1 MERILL
7 NSLLTWQHSQHRK
20 PLILQGARQV
30 GKTWIL
36 KFFGKTYFDQTVY
49 INFESSVR
57 LQKIFQTDFDIS
69 RILAVFEIETGLTI
83 HPRNTLIIL
92 DEIQE
97 AEKGIT
103 ALKYFYENAPEYY
116 VIAAGSLLGVSL
128 QAENA
133 FPVGKVDFLH
143 LHPLNFEEYLINS
156 GEDKL
161 LHALKNK
168 QWDIVYPFHEKLIH
182 YLRTYYFTGGM
193 PEAVQC
199 YLETKNLKQVR
210 SIQKNILLGYENDF
224 AKYAPIEIV
233 LKIRMVWRSIPGQLA
248 KENKKFIYGQL
259 KSGAR
264 AKEFETAI
272 NWLMHAGLVLKCMRV
287 SHPAIPL
294 KSYADYDVF
303 KLFLLDVGLLNA
315 MSEVSEQV
323 LLHHNQILTEY
334 KGLFTEQYVCQ
345 ELAVHHPVYYWSA
358 HHANAEIDFLI
369 QREQTIV
376 PIEVKAEENL
386 KSKSLKVFETKFQTG
401 SAFRLSMSTFRI
413 QDWMSNIP
421 LYAAMTV

>member
-7 NSLLTWQHSQHRK
+7 KSLLTWQHSQHRK

-143 LHPLNFEEYLINS
+143 LHPLNFEEFLINS

-168 QWDIVYPFHEKLIH
+168 QWDIVYPFHEKLIQ
-182 YLRTYYFTGGM
+182 LS
-193 PEAVQC
+193 EIQ
-199 YLETKNLKQVR
+199 LE
-210 SIQKNILLGYENDF
+210 
-224 AKYAPIEIV
+224 
-233 LKIRMVWRSIPGQLA
+233 
-248 KENKKFIYGQL
+248 
-259 KSGAR
+259 
-264 AKEFETAI
+264 
-272 NWLMHAGLVLKCMRV
+272 LV
-287 SHPAIPL
+287 
-294 KSYADYDVF
+294 D
-303 KLFLLDVGLLNA
+303 
-315 MSEVSEQV
+315 E
-323 LLHHNQILTEY
+323 
-334 KGLFTEQYVCQ
+334 
-345 ELAVHHPVYYWSA
+345 
-358 HHANAEIDFLI
+358 
-369 QREQTIV
+369 
-376 PIEVKAEENL
+376 
-386 KSKSLKVFETKFQTG
+386 SLSLQ
-401 SAFRLSMSTFRI
+401 
-413 QDWMSNIP
+413 
-421 LYAAMTV
+421 